1 MIYEIIRN
9 SIRNIKYEMDFS
21 GIRNGQYETKGE
33 NTKQHET
40 CCFVYFYY
48 ETYNF
53 GEVHI
58 RNMYERVY
66 EPIIR
71 NTWTLNTKHV
81 YEMIYEMTHETESF
95 TESFIH
101 DHRAYQ
107 GSSCELPTPWP
118 SFRLS
123 WHPSTS
129 VQMPQT
135 FSSAFPCQTPTSRC

>member
-1 MIYEIIRN
+1 MLFR
-9 SIRNIKYEMDFS
+9 SGVWGVYEMDNTKK
-21 GIRNGQYETKGE
+21 RRKYETVR
-33 NTKQHET
+33 NMMFRICFVIICYET
-40 CCFVYFYY
+40 CS
-48 ETYNF
+48 F
-53 GEVHI
+53 GGVHI

-71 NTWTLNTKHV
+71 NVWTLNTKHV
-81 YEMIYEMTHETESF
+81 YEIRYEMTHETESF
-95 TESFIH
+95 TESFTH
-101 DHRAYQ
+101 DHRASQ

-135 FSSAFPCQTPTSRC
+135 FSAAFPCQTPTSRC